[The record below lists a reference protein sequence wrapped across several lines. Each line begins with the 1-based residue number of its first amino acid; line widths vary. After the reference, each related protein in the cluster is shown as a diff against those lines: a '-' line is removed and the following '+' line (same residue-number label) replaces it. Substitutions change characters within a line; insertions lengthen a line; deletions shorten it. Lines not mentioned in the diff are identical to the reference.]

1 MARKKKEEVKEIVI
15 DYPGKN
21 NKIIIETKTP
31 DFGTGWTGINN
42 RIQYELREDKRN
54 E

>member
-1 MARKKKEEVKEIVI
+1 MPRKKKTEEVKEEII
-15 DYPGKN
+15 IKEEPE
-21 NKIIIETKTP
+21 KII

-42 RIQYELREDKRN
+42 RIQYKLYEVKKN

>member
-1 MARKKKEEVKEIVI
+1 MARTKKVKEEEKIYYEVKEAV
-15 DYPGKN
+15 KA
-21 NKIIIETKTP
+21 P

-42 RIQYELREDKRN
+42 RIQYELREGKRN

>member
-1 MARKKKEEVKEIVI
+1 MARTKKVKEEVKEMSEV
-15 DYPGKN
+15 KEAV
-21 NKIIIETKTP
+21 KAS

-42 RIQYELREDKRN
+42 RIQYELREGKRN

>member
-1 MARKKKEEVKEIVI
+1 MPRAKKVKEEVKEMPEV
-15 DYPGKN
+15 KEAV
-21 NKIIIETKTP
+21 KAP

-42 RIQYELREDKRN
+42 RIQYELREGKRN